1 MNYYDIHCHVFNK
14 DVIIR
19 RLVNVVQSLL
29 SVKEML
35 NSEISTEELKYKIE
49 GINNTLQEVTQ
60 DSSEDVFKTLDK
72 VYQGKVVATPLM
84 FDLSYAD
91 DNDDNEH
98 KNKRYRNR
106 IKLIFILLS
115 TVLIPF
121 IRGRIKRKMKNDE
134 LVKVMDKIQH
144 QVVELNKNFMKK
156 SDKDVEIFDHANYDQ
171 QISDLEYLAGKYKTI
186 LPFFSVDPRREYKGG
201 INMLEKVKEK
211 LLSPGARFA
220 GIKLYAPAGFSPTD
234 PVLMGNAND
243 KGIYALCQENNIPIT
258 VHNSNAGFSCL
269 SSVLKVRGQVFLNGN
284 IFLPEKPIPFQYNF
298 FSPRAGDAIKER
310 AKILNHPCLW
320 KIVLEKYPKLT
331 INFAHFGGSG
341 QIMDYVNY
349 IIPVKSL
356 DADIFEHG
364 ILHLPEEIKYRIR
377 SGFEKKGKKMILKN
391 NLTTTERAR
400 VWNGLYRAGLTD
412 NWAKAIFDIIRNPE
426 YPNAYTDLSCFSE
439 GILIKNPDGNQLSFS
454 IKEQLK
460 TFKTSFFDLLND
472 YEKSKFLYG
481 SDFFLAQFF
490 GPTMEQ
496 YFNDF
501 KEAFGNDFDIIAGI
515 NPQRFLNLKS

>member
-29 SVKEML
+29 SVKEL
-35 NSEISTEELKYKIE
+35 LDSEISAEELKYKIE
-49 GINNTLQEVTQ
+49 GINKTLQEVTQ

-144 QVVELNKNFMKK
+144 QVVEFNKSFMKK
-156 SDKDVEIFDHANYDQ
+156 PDKDVEIFDHANYDQ

-201 INMLEKVKEK
+201 INMLKKVKEK

-234 PVLMGNAND
+234 PVLMGNTND
-243 KGIYALCQENNIPIT
+243 KGIYAICQENNIPIT
-258 VHNSNAGFSCL
+258 VHNSNAGFACL

-284 IFLPEKPIPFQYNF
+284 IFLPEKPIKFRYNF

-364 ILHLPEEIKYRIR
+364 ILHCR
-377 SGFEKKGKKMILKN
+377 KKLNTESVRDLKKK
-391 NLTTTERAR
+391 
-400 VWNGLYRAGLTD
+400 
-412 NWAKAIFDIIRNPE
+412 AK
-426 YPNAYTDLSCFSE
+426 
-439 GILIKNPDGNQLSFS
+439 K
-454 IKEQLK
+454 
-460 TFKTSFFDLLND
+460 
-472 YEKSKFLYG
+472 
-481 SDFFLAQFF
+481 
-490 GPTMEQ
+490 
-496 YFNDF
+496 
-501 KEAFGNDFDIIAGI
+501 
-515 NPQRFLNLKS
+515 